1 MEDTSRC
8 ARGRNVMKPLVV
20 TGLCLLCL
28 SVGPALSAEE
38 PTLKVV
44 RIRPN
49 LDTEKLEYIVSTE
62 RRAVF
67 ERNMNLDER
76 QSEIF
81 WGVYHR
87 YEKEKEQLEARR
99 LRLLGTYIEKYDS
112 LTNDEVMKIAKQ
124 SGENQQA
131 DLALRQKYFQIY
143 SKKLNPLTAARFM
156 QLDDIVGMVTRL
168 AILGNVPLIGEV
180 PHAAASEAPAGQL
193 PQPALPDAAPAAD
206 QPHAE
211 TAK

>member
-1 MEDTSRC
+1 
-8 ARGRNVMKPLVV
+8 MKLLAV

-28 SVGPALSAEE
+28 GVGAALNAEE

-49 LDTEKLEYIVSTE
+49 LDTEKLQYILSTE
-62 RRAVF
+62 RKSVF
-67 ERNMNLDER
+67 ERNMNLDEK
-76 QSEIF
+76 QSEVF

-87 YEKEKEQLEARR
+87 YEKEKEQLEAKR

-112 LTNDEVMKIAKQ
+112 LSNDDVMKIVKQ

-131 DLALRQKYFQIY
+131 DLALRKKYFDIY
-143 SKKLNPLTAARFM
+143 SKKLDPIAAARFM

-168 AILGNVPLIGEV
+168 AILGNLPLIGDV
-180 PHAAASEAPAGQL
+180 PHVAASGSPDEKSSQTQNPETAPTV
-193 PQPALPDAAPAAD
+193 D
-206 QPHAE
+206 QPSSE
-211 TAK
+211 TVK

>member
-1 MEDTSRC
+1 
-8 ARGRNVMKPLVV
+8 MKPLAV

-28 SVGPALSAEE
+28 SVSPVLNAEGP
-38 PTLKVV
+38 TFKVV

-49 LDTEKLEYIVSTE
+49 LDTEKLQYILTTE
-62 RRAVF
+62 RKSVF
-67 ERNMNLDER
+67 ERNTNLNEQ
-76 QSEIF
+76 QSEVF

-87 YEKEKEQLEARR
+87 YEKEKEQLEAKR
-99 LRLLGTYIEKYDS
+99 LRLLGTYIENVDS
-112 LTNDEVMKIAKQ
+112 LTNDDVMKIAKQ

-143 SKKLNPLTAARFM
+143 SKKLNPMAAARFM

-180 PHAAASEAPAGQL
+180 PHVPASEGPAGE
-193 PQPALPDAAPAAD
+193 PAPPANPETAPNMD
-206 QPHAE
+206 RSSAE

>member
-1 MEDTSRC
+1 
-8 ARGRNVMKPLVV
+8 MKPLAV

-28 SVGPALSAEE
+28 GLGPALSAEE
-38 PTLKVV
+38 PALKVV

-49 LDTEKLEYIVSTE
+49 LDAEKLQYILSTE
-62 RRAVF
+62 PKAVF
-67 ERNMNLDER
+67 ERNMKLDER

-87 YEKEKEQLEARR
+87 YEKEKEQLEAKR

-112 LTNDEVMKIAKQ
+112 LTNDDVMKIVKQ

-143 SKKLNPLTAARFM
+143 SKKLNPVAAARFM

-168 AILGNVPLIGEV
+168 AILGNVPLIGNV
-180 PHAAASEAPAGQL
+180 PDVAASEAPSGQ
-193 PQPALPDAAPAAD
+193 PSQSPTSDAAPTLDQSSTDAA
-206 QPHAE
+206 
-211 TAK
+211 K

>member
-1 MEDTSRC
+1 MAVSPALRAEDTQL
-8 ARGRNVMKPLVV
+8 NVI
-20 TGLCLLCL
+20 
-28 SVGPALSAEE
+28 
-38 PTLKVV
+38 

-49 LDTEKLEYIVSTE
+49 LDTEKLQYVLSTE
-62 RRAVF
+62 RKAVF

-99 LRLLGTYIEKYDS
+99 LRLLGTYIDKYDS
-112 LTNDEVMKIAKQ
+112 LTNDDVLKIVKQ

-131 DLALRQKYFQIY
+131 DLALRKKYFQIY
-143 SKKLNPLTAARFM
+143 SKKLNPMAAARFM

-168 AILGNVPLIGEV
+168 AILGNLPLIGEV
-180 PHAAASEAPAGQL
+180 PHVAASEAPGREPSQPGNSDTTPNMDQRTTEAGR
-193 PQPALPDAAPAAD
+193 
-206 QPHAE
+206 
-211 TAK
+211 

>member
-1 MEDTSRC
+1 
-8 ARGRNVMKPLVV
+8 MKLLAM
-20 TGLCLLCL
+20 TGVCLLCL
-28 SVGPALSAEE
+28 AGSSVLHAEDT
-38 PTLKVV
+38 TLKVV

-49 LDTEKLEYIVSTE
+49 LDPDKLQYILSTE
-62 RRAVF
+62 RKAVF
-67 ERNMNLDER
+67 ERNMKLDEQ

-87 YEKEKEQLEARR
+87 YEKEKEQLEAKR
-99 LRLLGTYIEKYDS
+99 LRLLGTYIDKYDS
-112 LTNDEVMKIAKQ
+112 LTNDDVMKIVKQ

-143 SKKLNPLTAARFM
+143 SKKLNPVAAARFM

-180 PHAAASEAPAGQL
+180 PNVAASDAPPGQ
-193 PQPALPDAAPAAD
+193 PSQPGSSDAAPATD
-206 QPHAE
+206 QSSDA
-211 TAK
+211 AK

>member
-1 MEDTSRC
+1 
-8 ARGRNVMKPLVV
+8 MKPIAIVS
-20 TGLCLLCL
+20 LCLLCL
-28 SVGPALSAEE
+28 AGSPALHAEE

-49 LDTEKLEYIVSTE
+49 LDAEKLQYILSTE
-62 RRAVF
+62 RKAVF
-67 ERNMNLDER
+67 ERNMNLDET
-76 QSEIF
+76 QSEVF
-81 WGVYHR
+81 WGVYHK
-87 YEKEKEQLEARR
+87 YEKEKEQLEAKR
-99 LRLLGTYIEKYDS
+99 LRLLGTYIERYDS
-112 LTNDEVMKIAKQ
+112 LSNDDVMKIAKQ

-143 SKKLNPLTAARFM
+143 SKKLNPMAAARFM

-180 PHAAASEAPAGQL
+180 PHVASEGPNGNP
-193 PQPALPDAAPAAD
+193 PQPPNPETMPNQD
-206 QPHAE
+206 QSSTE

>member
-1 MEDTSRC
+1 
-8 ARGRNVMKPLVV
+8 MKSLAV

-28 SVGPALSAEE
+28 GVSPALNAEE

-49 LDTEKLEYIVSTE
+49 LDTEKLQYILTTE
-62 RRAVF
+62 RKSVF
-67 ERNMNLDER
+67 ERNMNLNEQ
-76 QSEIF
+76 QSEVF

-87 YEKEKEQLEARR
+87 YEKEKEQLEAKR
-99 LRLLGTYIEKYDS
+99 LRLLGTYIEKFDS
-112 LTNDEVMKIAKQ
+112 LTNDDVMKIAKQ

-143 SKKLNPLTAARFM
+143 SRKLNPRAAARFM

-180 PHAAASEAPAGQL
+180 PHVPVSEAPAGE
-193 PQPALPDAAPAAD
+193 PAPPANPETAPNMD
-206 QPHAE
+206 RSSAE